1 VFERLTC
8 TIQREVG
15 ERLGAQPRTEGYGP
29 VSVITQTL
37 ADIQPLAILP
47 PTAFWPR
54 PQVES
59 LMVTLRPRP
68 RERIEVD
75 DIPGFV
81 ALVQTAFQQRR
92 KMLRRL
98 LRESDDLA
106 GLRRDRGA
114 PRRLQ
119 ALRDADDLPALR
131 RDEGAPRQ
139 RPALRDADDLAA
151 LQAFARAGVSPEARP
166 EELSPADWRAWF
178 RSVQAARSP

>member
-15 ERLGAQPRTEGYGP
+15 ERLGAQPRTEAYGP
-29 VSVITQTL
+29 VSVISQTL

-98 LRESDDLA
+98 LRESDDL
-106 GLRRDRGA
+106 
-114 PRRLQ
+114 
-119 ALRDADDLPALR
+119 
-131 RDEGAPRQ
+131 E
-139 RPALRDADDLAA
+139 A
-151 LQAFARAGVSPEARP
+151 LQVFARAGVSPEARP

>member
-1 VFERLTC
+1 MFERLTC

-15 ERLGAQPRTEGYGP
+15 ERLGAQPRTEAYGP
-29 VSVITQTL
+29 VSVISQTL

-68 RERIEVD
+68 RQRIEVE

-98 LRESDDLA
+98 LR
-106 GLRRDRGA
+106 
-114 PRRLQ
+114 
-119 ALRDADDLPALR
+119 DADDLAALR
-131 RDEGAPRQ
+131 RDEGVPRQ
-139 RPALRDADDLAA
+139 RPALRDADDLEV
-151 LQAFARAGVSPEARP
+151 LQVFARAGVSPQARP
-166 EELSPADWRAWF
+166 EDLSPADWRAWF
-178 RSVQAARSP
+178 RSVQAARPP